1 MVEYIEM
8 RFAGGPR
15 EVKRIIVRSATD
27 TAVDKLKYGK
37 FTLYKGADTAEIPFI
52 FEYENIFAVRL
63 NLFNANEATKLIAAA
78 TDKIR
83 MDILGVWREVKAR
96 TGFKIDLFVNELTL
110 DPPGSNP
117 TTNATQLD

>member
-8 RFAGGPR
+8 KFAGGPR

-27 TAVDKLKYGK
+27 TAVDKLKDGK